1 MTKRLA
7 IVGTRGAGKTVF
19 VTVLA
24 KFLSLPRNGVQLIP
38 NSHAVSAYV
47 NLNYARLQRGEWI
60 PSTNEEQELS
70 WRFVAP
76 NIEEQEITL
85 IDIQGE
91 VFQGLF
97 ARREYLSDQV
107 NDRDKKLVN
116 YLLGSSS
123 VLILINLEDFID
135 KSYDE
140 DNVRRKGLREFAIVE
155 FLNALKKTKDK
166 NVAIA
171 FTAYSQ
177 YRSYIKR
184 EYTNVNNFLQ
194 VELPVLYYG
203 HINNNDPIPGFLTSA
218 VADVVETDRGL
229 VPKPGFSHRGL
240 DRVINWI
247 IDPVAYG
254 RELRLREIEA
264 RKRNES
270 HVNDQSNEE
279 GESNGPK
286 WAKW

>member
-24 KFLSLPRNGVQLIP
+24 KFLSLPWNGIQLIP

-47 NLNYARLQRGEWI
+47 NLNYAKLQRGEWI

-76 NIEEQEITL
+76 NMEDQEISL

-97 ARREYLSDQV
+97 ARCEYLSDQV
-107 NDRDKKLVN
+107 NERDKKLVN

-155 FLNALKKTKDK
+155 FLNALKKSKDK
-166 NVAIA
+166 NIAIA

-177 YRSYIKR
+177 YRTYIKR
-184 EYTNVNNFLQ
+184 EYSNVINFLQ
-194 VELPVLYYG
+194 TELPALYYG
-203 HINNNDPIPGFLTSA
+203 HINNANPIPGFLTSA
-218 VADVVETDRGL
+218 VADVVESDHGL
-229 VPKPGFSHRGL
+229 VPKPGFSSIGL

-247 IDPVAYG
+247 IDPVAYSK
-254 RELRLREIEA
+254 ELRRKANEEREKAKSKIKE
-264 RKRNES
+264 
-270 HVNDQSNEE
+270 QSNDE